1 MINYISK
8 IVKELKKEN
17 RKNLTINKKR
27 SIIRV
32 YLVVVVIGVERIHL
46 LLL

>member
-1 MINYISK
+1 MINYISG

-32 YLVVVVIGVERIHL
+32 YLVVVVIGVERKHL